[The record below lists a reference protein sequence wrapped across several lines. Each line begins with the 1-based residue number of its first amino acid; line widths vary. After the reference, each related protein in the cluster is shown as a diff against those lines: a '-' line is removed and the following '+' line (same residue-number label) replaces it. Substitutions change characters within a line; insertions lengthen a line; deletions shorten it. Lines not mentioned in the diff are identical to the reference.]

1 MKDNLII
8 TIEREFGSGGHI
20 IGEKLAKAL
29 GVPFYDEAI
38 IERAAMKSGFDK
50 EFIEEQEQKINN
62 SLLFNIATNGYYTGG
77 SLHDQIFIAERDA
90 IIEIA
95 AAGACVIVGRCA
107 DYILREGYNCL
118 NVFVHADKEV
128 RIQRVRDEYGVKA
141 NNISSVIDKTDKQRA
156 RHYQYY
162 SDQVWGAA
170 ENYHMTLN
178 TTLFDLDQAVAILK
192 DVAEML

>member
-1 MKDNLII
+1 MKNNLII
-8 TIEREFGSGGHI
+8 TIEREFGSGGHV
-20 IGEKLAKAL
+20 IGEKLAEAL

-77 SLHDQIFIAERDA
+77 SLHDQIFIAERDTL
-90 IIEIA
+90 IEVA
-95 AAGACVIVGRCA
+95 QQGACVIVGRCA

-118 NVFVHADKEV
+118 NVFVHAEKED
-128 RIQRVRDEYGVKA
+128 RIKRVVEEYGVKG
-141 NNISSVIDKTDKQRA
+141 NNISSIIDKTDKQRA

-162 SDQVWGAA
+162 SDQVWGAS
-170 ENYHMTLN
+170 ENYHLTLN
-178 TTLFDLDQAVAILK
+178 TSRFSIEQAVGILK
-192 DVAEML
+192 DVAELF